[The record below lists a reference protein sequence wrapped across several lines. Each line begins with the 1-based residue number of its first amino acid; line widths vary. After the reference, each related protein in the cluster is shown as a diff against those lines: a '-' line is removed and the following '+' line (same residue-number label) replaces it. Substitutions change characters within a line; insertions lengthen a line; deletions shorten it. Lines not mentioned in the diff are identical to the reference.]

1 MIELV
6 QLPQRLHAVN
16 SGTLSSP
23 TVNGFMPHWISV
35 WKIFT
40 VQTNQERLRK
50 KKSWV
55 CVQKDA
61 NLFKVEIFNSNETYN

>member
-50 KKSWV
+50 KKS
-55 CVQKDA
+55 
-61 NLFKVEIFNSNETYN
+61 

>member
-1 MIELV
+1 MIEPV
-6 QLPQRLHAVN
+6 QLLQRLHAVN

-40 VQTNQERLRK
+40 VQTNQERLKFWNIKNEIIENKKNYRK
-50 KKSWV
+50 
-55 CVQKDA
+55 
-61 NLFKVEIFNSNETYN
+61 